1 MIAVTG
7 ASGYVGGM
15 ISTEFAPEG
24 VLRLVRSPRLE
35 EDVTWDFAMPAQEL
49 TKKLADKNVTHI
61 IHAAWNMH
69 SSRLDELQDTA
80 VAGSARLLDTAKAIG
95 AKLIFISS
103 ISAFAGAR
111 SAYGKAKLQVEEA
124 VIRSG
129 GIVLRLG
136 LVLGTGTGGMISS
149 LRSTVQRARFIP
161 MIGDGS
167 TPQYLLPQAMLLSAL
182 HAAIEGQLDT
192 ERAPITL
199 AIPKPVPFRAIL
211 QSLAREANHNITFI
225 PVPWKIFYLAFRC
238 AEFCHIK
245 TRFRS
250 DSVLSFIYQ
259 DPRPDFSHQERLSL
273 VETDGSYQYLH
284 TDDEPAS

>member
-1 MIAVTG
+1 MIAITG

-24 VLRLVRSPRLE
+24 VLRLVRRPKLE
-35 EDVTWDFAMPAQEL
+35 NDVTWNFAMSAQEL
-49 TKKLADKNVTHI
+49 TEKLTDKNVTHI
-61 IHAAWNMH
+61 IHTAWDMR
-69 SSRLDELQDTA
+69 SSRLDELQYTA
-80 VAGSARLLDTAKAIG
+80 VAGSARLLDTAKVIG

-136 LVLGTGTGGMISS
+136 LVVGTGEGGMLGG
-149 LRSTVQRARFIP
+149 LRLAVRRARFIP
-161 MIGDGS
+161 MIGNGS
-167 TPQYLLPQAMLLSAL
+167 TPQYLLPQAALLKAL
-182 HAAIEGQLDT
+182 HAAVKGRLDG

-199 AIPKPVPFRAIL
+199 ATPNPVPFKAIL
-211 QSLAREANHNITFI
+211 QSLAREAGRDVTLV
-225 PVPWKIFYLAFRC
+225 PVPWQIFYLAFRS

-245 TRFRS
+245 TGFRS
-250 DSVLSFIYQ
+250 DSILSFIYQ
-259 DPRPDFSHQERLSL
+259 DHHPDFSRQERLGL
-273 VETDGSYQYLH
+273 MAPERPQ
-284 TDDEPAS
+284 